1 MYTYHEEVGKTSQMY
16 TVVVR
21 NLLLY
26 KHNRV
31 TVLSLDYLMVW
42 YTNMTNPCSFVIY
55 RWVIKRDA
63 RVS

>member
-31 TVLSLDYLMVW
+31 TVL
-42 YTNMTNPCSFVIY
+42 
-55 RWVIKRDA
+55 
-63 RVS
+63 